1 VILRCRSFEN
11 VFLIPLIDF
20 KMKTSINC
28 PQTLRLLSV
37 ILISS
42 VISITA
48 KAQTYTTKANG
59 AWNLALTWQGG
70 VVPPSGTIP
79 SSAIINIKHIVTYV
93 GGNISNSGT
102 INIDNQNGIA
112 PRLIIPSG
120 VNFSI
125 TSLGKLNVINAEL
138 RQYRFLGGLETGSG
152 RSGKFT
158 NDGGRVQILNSYVEI
173 AEEWNNKGNGIVTFR
188 NSSLAIGKAY
198 NQSENSIDSLINTSV
213 SMGMQGDGDY
223 TADGL
228 RTFFQSFRVQVASSG
243 GKFKLKSG
251 NINGS
256 IDYIT
261 MKNHVTN
268 IVGNDD
274 LVAESSVV
282 TSGIILNAYCVSSP
296 SKYIPNGKFTGS
308 RTPDCSSVYFPA
320 GIIAT
325 QAPSALNLSINPV
338 LISGVDKQ
346 VGAIYKYE
354 GVAPGMDAIVRIDSI
369 VGGATIVVLDDNAP
383 GSGFTEGFQP
393 QIKSGSGK
401 GKFYAVFTF
410 TYNIS
415 GTNTP
420 ANMSKFSITALD
432 IDGSNTVKEFVEIG
446 MGTGATAAY
455 VAGSPGI
462 AMTQTAPGTF
472 RGINTDGNSVSGVDT
487 SAKQYMFTVNNTN
500 VSSYTLN
507 MGMETTTGSS
517 STRLY
522 SVYMKDFS
530 YADAIPLPVK
540 LGSFTATLN
549 TAKVNLN
556 WKTVEELNS
565 SHFDVER
572 SVDGKNY
579 KSIGIVFS
587 NENSNTFNY
596 YLFPD
601 NISALTD
608 GMIYYRLKCVDID
621 GKFTYSDVRV
631 IRKSSQAKV
640 DASIVAF
647 PNPVVNELRVT
658 VPENW
663 QGKEVYFNVYNMN
676 GSILHSV
683 RNMNVGQTE
692 TISTANLGKGVYILQ
707 VSMGAES
714 ARQKIVKN

>member
-1 VILRCRSFEN
+1 
-11 VFLIPLIDF
+11 LIDF
-20 KMKTSINC
+20 EMKTIISYRKA
-28 PQTLRLLSV
+28 LSLLSV

-42 VISITA
+42 VISIAA
-48 KAQTYTTKANG
+48 KAQTYTTITNG
-59 AWNLALTWQGG
+59 AWNLAVTWQGG
-70 VVPPSGTIP
+70 VIPPSGTIP

-93 GGNISNSGT
+93 GGSINNSGT
-102 INIDNQNGIA
+102 INIDNQNGIT

-120 VNFSI
+120 VDFSM
-125 TSLGKLNVINAEL
+125 TSLGKLNVVNGEL
-138 RQYRFLGGLETGSG
+138 RQYRFLGGGEAGVT

-158 NDGGRVQILNSYVEI
+158 NDGGRVQIINSYVEI
-173 AEEWNNKGNGIVTFR
+173 AEDWNNKGNGIVTFR

-198 NQSENSIDSLINTSV
+198 SQSQTSV
-213 SMGMQGDGDY
+213 DSIINSSVSIGMHGGGDY

-228 RTFFQSFRVQVASSG
+228 RTYFQSLRAQIASSG
-243 GKFKLKSG
+243 GKFKLKGG

-256 IDYIT
+256 IDYVT
-261 MKNHVTN
+261 MKNHVTST
-268 IVGNDD
+268 IGTDD
-274 LVAESSVV
+274 LVADASIV
-282 TSGIILNAYCVSSP
+282 TTGIILNAYCVSSP
-296 SKYIPNGKFTGS
+296 SNYIPNGKFTGS

-325 QAPSALNLSINPV
+325 QAPSALNLSTNPV

-346 VGAIYKYE
+346 VGARYKYE

-472 RGINTDGNSVSGVDT
+472 RGINTDGNSASGVDT
-487 SAKQYMFTVNNTN
+487 SAKQYMFTVTNTN

-507 MGMETTTGSS
+507 MGMETTTGAS

-530 YADAIPLPVK
+530 YAEAIPLPVK
-540 LGSFTATLN
+540 LASFTASLSN
-549 TAKVNLN
+549 AKVKLN

-587 NENSNTFNY
+587 FGNSNAANY
-596 YLFPD
+596 YSLPD
-601 NISALTD
+601 NISTLAD
-608 GMIYYRLKCVDID
+608 GMIYYRLKNVDID

-683 RNMNVGQTE
+683 RNGNAGQTE
-692 TISTANLGKGVYILQ
+692 TISTVNLGKGVYILK
-707 VSMGAES
+707 VNMGAES
-714 ARQKIVKN
+714 AQQKIVKN